1 MNRGMVPGDR
11 NSAADLNHAVPVTNI
26 LDVTAARDRAELA
39 RQGSLAE
46 RSLPSSLAAHRQN
59 SNPSDPGVASGGST
73 SHSQVYLN
81 ALHRQKE
88 LYLNINLVT
97 MIFFLRYLLN

>member
-1 MNRGMVPGDR
+1 MLNILERIREQLNRGMVPGDR

-46 RSLPSSLAAHRQN
+46 RSLPSSLAARRQN

-73 SHSQVYLN
+73 SHSQVDFD
-81 ALHRQKE
+81 AQ
-88 LYLNINLVT
+88 NIDCKN
-97 MIFFLRYLLN
+97 IDR